1 MDQQRKI
8 ILKIQKL
15 LQLADTSKN
24 SNVEEAASAAA
35 KAQALME
42 KHRIKKAMLNQVG
55 HIAWRPLED
64 KGNPEDWKLFLVSH
78 LAKNNGCYVVRSE
91 DYDQDNKINIVG
103 EEQDHET
110 VQHLYTYLVNCLNK
124 LCIAELLNFHANY
137 NEYPNKDYTRSWYL
151 GAITTIS
158 NKIEIATL
166 EAREQVLKNAWSMEQ
181 KDLIN
186 SALVVIDH
194 KIERAKNWVGN
205 NLDAEIKNE
214 SLSKPDAK
222 GYAAGQV
229 AAEQINIDPDQKAL
243 E

>member
-1 MDQQRKI
+1 VEQQRKI

-24 SNVEEAASAAA
+24 SNLEEAASAAA
-35 KAQALME
+35 KAQKLME

-64 KGNPEDWKLFLVSH
+64 KGNPGDWKLYLVSH

-91 DYDQDNKINIVG
+91 NYEEDNKINIVG

-110 VQHLYTYLVNCLNK
+110 VQQLYTYLVNELNK
-124 LCIAELLNFHANY
+124 LCIAELIQFHSNF
-137 NEYPNKDYTRSWYL
+137 NEYPNKDYTKSWYL

-158 NKIEIATL
+158 SKIEHATL
-166 EAREQVLKNAWSMEQ
+166 EAREQVLRSAWSIEQ

-186 SALVVIDH
+186 SALVVIDS
-194 KIERAKNWVGN
+194 KIERAKTWVQN

-214 SLSKPDAK
+214 PLSKPDAK

-229 AAEQINIDPDQKAL
+229 AAEKINIDPNQKAL